1 LRVPF
6 AFNRLRTVIM
16 TSLAFLILSAMLLI
30 HVVTAKLTERD
41 LINARIQSG
50 RVLLQAVN
58 IISIDNQS
66 NRRRAGKTNAGEPIL
81 AGMWCPCFIWGNF
94 PGL

>member
-1 LRVPF
+1 MRVPF

-50 RVLLQAVN
+50 RVLLQAAN
-58 IISIDNQS
+58 IIVSDNNLNQ
-66 NRRRAGKTNAGEPIL
+66 KTKRGFLKNSAYQFLVFFRPL
-81 AGMWCPCFIWGNF
+81 
-94 PGL
+94 